1 MDDEDRFIL
10 VEYEDYLQKTSTPSL
25 APNQPLVVVQFPW
38 VGLDRAADNGFC
50 FIRWD
55 SVSADVLDV
64 PLMPTE
70 FHQFVM

>member
-10 VEYEDYLQKTSTPSL
+10 VEYEDHLEKTSTPSL

-50 FIRWD
+50 FIR
-55 SVSADVLDV
+55 
-64 PLMPTE
+64 
-70 FHQFVM
+70 